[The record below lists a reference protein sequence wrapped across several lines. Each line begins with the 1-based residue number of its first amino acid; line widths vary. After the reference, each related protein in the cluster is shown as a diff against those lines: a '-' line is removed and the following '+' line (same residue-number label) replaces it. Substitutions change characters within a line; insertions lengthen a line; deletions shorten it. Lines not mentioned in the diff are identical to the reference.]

1 MAKTN
6 ALIVY
11 ATSKLSKS
19 KAIIAKFE
27 VGTSNPEIALELV
40 NKAFPN
46 HANYYIPYHMSLDLF
61 GDEQTIKELP
71 ISENKLP
78 FNAVKMTYESPFWN
92 DTPTNH
98 SIA

>member
-1 MAKTN
+1 MTKTKT
-6 ALIVY
+6 LLVY
-11 ATSKLSKS
+11 ATSKQSNSKD
-19 KAIIAKFE
+19 IIAKFE
-27 VGTSNPEIALELV
+27 VGTDKPDIAIDLV

-78 FNAVKMTYESPFWN
+78 FHAVKMTYKSPFWS
-92 DTPTNH
+92 DTSTNH
-98 SIA
+98 GIA

>member
-11 ATSKLSKS
+11 ATSKQSNSKD
-19 KAIIAKFE
+19 IIAKFE
-27 VGTSNPEIALELV
+27 VGTNSPEIALELV

-78 FNAVKMTYESPFWN
+78 VHAVKMTYESPFWSY
-92 DTPTNH
+92 TYTNH
-98 SIA
+98 GIA